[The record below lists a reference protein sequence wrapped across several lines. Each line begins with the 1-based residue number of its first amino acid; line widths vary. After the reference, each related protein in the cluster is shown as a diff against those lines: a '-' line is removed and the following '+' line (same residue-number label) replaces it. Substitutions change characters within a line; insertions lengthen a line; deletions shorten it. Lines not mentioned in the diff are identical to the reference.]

1 MVTTGDPEDGTGDP
15 RRELSFP
22 VNGGARPWK
31 RIERAERVSPP
42 EQQRPPVL
50 RVELPSAQGKLGG
63 AVRADGVSVPRTAAG
78 LLGQEPL
85 VNGTM

>member
-15 RRELSFP
+15 RKELSFL
-22 VNGGARPWK
+22 VNGGAGPWK
-31 RIERAERVSPP
+31 RIERAERVPP
-42 EQQRPPVL
+42 PGQQRPPVL

-63 AVRADGVSVPRTAAG
+63 AVRPGGVSVPRTAAG

>member
-1 MVTTGDPEDGTGDP
+1 MATAGDPEDGTEYP
-15 RRELSFP
+15 RKEFSFLI
-22 VNGGARPWK
+22 NGGARPWN

-42 EQQRPPVL
+42 EEQRPPVL
-50 RVELPSAQGKLGG
+50 RVELLSAHGKLGG
-63 AVRADGVSVPRTAAG
+63 AVRTGGVSVPRTAAG

>member
-1 MVTTGDPEDGTGDP
+1 MATSGDPEDGNADP

-50 RVELPSAQGKLGG
+50 RVELRIAHGKLGG
-63 AVRADGVSVPRTAAG
+63 AVRAYGASVPRTAAG

-85 VNGTM
+85 VTGTM